1 LNQDTQ
7 LSVAIHILCLL
18 ASTADADPRQRLTS
32 ELIAG
37 SVNTNPVVIRRSL
50 GKLRRAGMVTS
61 HGGSKGGWE
70 LVRPASTINLRQV
83 FEAVRTTPL
92 LLGLHRNSPNPKC
105 EVGAGVT
112 RALANVYQ
120 QADTAFLK
128 NLERTT
134 VADVLA
140 AIRCV

>member
-7 LSVAIHILCLL
+7 LTVAIHILCLL
-18 ASTADADPRQRLTS
+18 ASSTDADPHHRLTS
-32 ELIAG
+32 EVIAG

-61 HGGSKGGWE
+61 QGGSKGGWE
-70 LVRPASTINLRQV
+70 LVRPASAINLRQV

-92 LLGLHRNSPNPKC
+92 LLALHRNSPNPKC

-112 RALANVYQ
+112 RALTDIYQ
-120 QADTAFLK
+120 QADIALVK
-128 NLERTT
+128 NLERITI
-134 VADVLA
+134 ADVLA
-140 AIRCV
+140 AIRSA